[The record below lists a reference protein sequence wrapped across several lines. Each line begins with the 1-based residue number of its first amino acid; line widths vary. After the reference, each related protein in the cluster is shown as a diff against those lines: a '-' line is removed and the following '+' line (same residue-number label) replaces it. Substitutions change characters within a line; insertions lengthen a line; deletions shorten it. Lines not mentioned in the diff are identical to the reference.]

1 MLKQMSKALPTLYK
15 QMADLFIPPS
25 NTGFFSSCSLQLAKI
40 VQYFNKNKR
49 SPAEVDRSK
58 QFEWYKPADASIEEY
73 FEPVS
78 TPLRYKK
85 WIHFEHY
92 YQFLNY
98 KTLDFNPLQSFIKKY
113 FAPSKKIR
121 EIVADLETKYK
132 IDYEKTFVVFYRGND
147 KVTETSLGSYSDF
160 IERAKK
166 VQATHPDWR
175 CLVQSDETEFI
186 VRALEEIPNSFCFT
200 DEIRHI
206 PRAPD
211 TTVDKVLSSENFR
224 YSKNFLA
231 ITLIMARAAHIIC
244 GTGNCS
250 LWIILYR
257 GGADGID
264 QFFDKGWV

>member
-1 MLKQMSKALPTLYK
+1 MSKALRTLYK

-25 NTGFFSSCSLQLAKI
+25 NTGFFSSCSLQLARI
-40 VQYFNKNKR
+40 AQYINKNKR
-49 SPAEVDRSK
+49 CPDSVDRSK

-73 FEPVS
+73 FETVVK
-78 TPLRYKK
+78 PLRYGQ

-98 KTLDFNPLQSFIKKY
+98 KTLDFKPLQRVIEKF
-113 FAPSKKIR
+113 FAPSKEIR
-121 EIVADLETKYK
+121 EIVVKLERTYN

-147 KVTETSLGSYSDF
+147 KVTETSLGSYDDF
-160 IERAKK
+160 VARARKI
-166 VQATHPDWR
+166 QEAHPDWR

-186 VRALEEIPNSFCFT
+186 ERMLKEFPTAFYFK

-211 TTVDKVLSSENFR
+211 TTVDKVLASQNFQF
-224 YSKNFLA
+224 SKNFLA
-231 ITLIMARAAHIIC
+231 VTLIMARAAHIIC

-250 LWIILYR
+250 LWIALYR
-257 GGADGID
+257 GGASNMD